1 MTGHQKDNLVVLTA
15 LHEIITPPYPAT
27 TLDNFCFMVGGHLA
41 AWPAVFCP
49 SGWIVLVIPHLLG
62 KVELHC
68 RRIKAKQSASD
79 EETDDEGASVG
90 DDVLVEQGGRDE
102 AGEEGGE
109 QVKLGL
115 CIAKTSQILSLIR
128 KTKRREQHHF

>member
-68 RRIKAKQSASD
+68 IEYHCNVYGKMYINAN
-79 EETDDEGASVG
+79 
-90 DDVLVEQGGRDE
+90 LN
-102 AGEEGGE
+102 
-109 QVKLGL
+109 
-115 CIAKTSQILSLIR
+115 I
-128 KTKRREQHHF
+128 